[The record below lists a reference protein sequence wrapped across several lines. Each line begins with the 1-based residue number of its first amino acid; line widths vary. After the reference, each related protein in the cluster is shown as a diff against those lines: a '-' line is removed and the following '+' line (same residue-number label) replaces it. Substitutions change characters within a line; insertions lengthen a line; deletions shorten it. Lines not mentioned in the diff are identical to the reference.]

1 LIHIFDIKKEYSLLQ
16 TIDDHS
22 SSITAVRFNYD
33 LEMLQLLSCG
43 ADKVVMFHTA
53 QVQDS
58 GEVTFIRNTIVPGK
72 ATLYD
77 MGIEPTRKY
86 AATVGQ
92 DRNLRIYDIQGA
104 KQLQCYKGS
113 VSEEG
118 NLIKFQLDDA
128 GVYAAISCSD
138 KTIGIF
144 DFDTGECEAAIYGHS
159 ELVTGLKFT
168 ADGRRLISVSGD
180 GCIFVWSLPMS
191 FTETIRNRMHELNLP
206 MPFNVQRVVNGL
218 NDSEDLRRKTFVVP
232 SVSSPA
238 QEFDETYTFDNKIL
252 DKSAVVK
259 SPVGYRFSVGQL
271 PTWAQK
277 QIGSGD
283 PSSSSKVTSQ
293 PLGRWGE
300 RNEGGTLRTV
310 EESPDSTPLRRPDS
324 QDSLG
329 SLSSDR
335 SNYEQNSIE
344 GDVIYPESN
353 DDISSNEKTFQV
365 TETKSHRLSR
375 DSLDKVLDDGHH
387 IQDMDWNEQEIESEL
402 EDDVIN
408 DNESDGDEAFSPLV
422 EHFEKLATPA
432 GKVFTRSRSGSR
444 SGSSTE
450 GDSTS
455 AGQQNSTFF
464 RKHRASISAKFLSR
478 SQRATRSSSSSNNS
492 TINTDD
498 QRKRLEALKA
508 KFMSSSS
515 SSITA
520 STNKSKSCTRRS
532 STTYAP
538 HTPQTHRRS
547 IDVGNLSPQLQARE
561 TISSSLKKN
570 NLMSR
575 SCQNL
580 SMTSSFQST
589 NQIPT
594 SPSKAPDLSYDPRRS
609 STPMHQ
615 NLNAKDDRKNK
626 RRTINNVWANG
637 PLSPVQSPGKN
648 RDPFQ
653 LNKTYSAENVV
664 RRSGGNRKARP
675 KSLAVDTVSQSE
687 LRKQIKSVTMHSYHS
702 DNEEADEQ
710 MISYVTNDMLHNTT
724 PVKQHYNQ
732 LNTSTPSKQS
742 VANHYTVASPSIK
755 QTAEYYTVPKPSTP
769 IVIRDIPV
777 DVDVSVTTPSYE
789 NSPLNMDRVRQAAE
803 EINAN
808 VRSITKQANN
818 ESTAVQSNNNNRPE
832 TLIVTYDVPNA
843 TKLTQGTPP
852 ERDVPVFDSNVQHEK
867 SVELNELE
875 SNDSLNINTGASMDE
890 CQSTMRSLVQSYS
903 DAQKLLTRV
912 VNERPSENQTKL
924 LNVISKTYTAIEEN
938 MSEQKKKL
946 DKTLSMSEKHSPIQ
960 NSDLFKELEK
970 SLDLISDGPRTSTE
984 MLSLLDKYSN
994 VLVDMI
1000 TVKIKKRETLID

>member
-1 LIHIFDIKKEYSLLQ
+1 
-16 TIDDHS
+16 
-22 SSITAVRFNYD
+22 
-33 LEMLQLLSCG
+33 
-43 ADKVVMFHTA
+43 
-53 QVQDS
+53 
-58 GEVTFIRNTIVPGK
+58 
-72 ATLYD
+72 
-77 MGIEPTRKY
+77 
-86 AATVGQ
+86 
-92 DRNLRIYDIQGA
+92 
-104 KQLQCYKGS
+104 
-113 VSEEG
+113 
-118 NLIKFQLDDA
+118 
-128 GVYAAISCSD
+128 
-138 KTIGIF
+138 
-144 DFDTGECEAAIYGHS
+144 
-159 ELVTGLKFT
+159 
-168 ADGRRLISVSGD
+168 
-180 GCIFVWSLPMS
+180 
-191 FTETIRNRMHELNLP
+191 
-206 MPFNVQRVVNGL
+206 
-218 NDSEDLRRKTFVVP
+218 
-232 SVSSPA
+232 
-238 QEFDETYTFDNKIL
+238 
-252 DKSAVVK
+252 
-259 SPVGYRFSVGQL
+259 
-271 PTWAQK
+271 
-277 QIGSGD
+277 
-283 PSSSSKVTSQ
+283 
-293 PLGRWGE
+293 
-300 RNEGGTLRTV
+300 
-310 EESPDSTPLRRPDS
+310 
-324 QDSLG
+324 
-329 SLSSDR
+329 
-335 SNYEQNSIE
+335 
-344 GDVIYPESN
+344 
-353 DDISSNEKTFQV
+353 
-365 TETKSHRLSR
+365 
-375 DSLDKVLDDGHH
+375 VLDDGHH

-498 QRKRLEALKA
+498 QRKRLEA
-508 KFMSSSS
+508 
-515 SSITA
+515 
-520 STNKSKSCTRRS
+520 
-532 STTYAP
+532 
-538 HTPQTHRRS
+538 
-547 IDVGNLSPQLQARE
+547 ARE

-589 NQIPT
+589 NQIPS

-808 VRSITKQANN
+808 VRSLTKQANN
-818 ESTAVQSNNNNRPE
+818 ESTPVQSNNNSRPE

-867 SVELNELE
+867 SVALNELE